1 MDSFN
6 DINKIVRL
14 TWQFRHTYDGC
25 IVFYFLTLCGFATD
39 EMTPEEHFFFAQR
52 KANKQDPSIPM
63 PNAIRYFIRR
73 LLSFLFFCFLSLL
86 ATLVRILR
94 NSGCVL
100 PHLIY
105 IVIVML
111 LYYYTYYIYTFL
123 SNVCYVRRQCSM
135 YLYVVLYTELGIS
148 SPNGSNL

>member
-1 MDSFN
+1 MISIKLYDSHDN
-6 DINKIVRL
+6 LGIR
-14 TWQFRHTYDGC
+14 TMA
-25 IVFYFLTLCGFATD
+25 VFFFIFWHCVALRQMKWLQKSI
-39 EMTPEEHFFFAQR
+39 FFFAQR

-94 NSGCVL
+94 NSGSVL